1 MIEILEKYEFSQED
15 YLMYQ
20 FHFVNE
26 KENEIIGTASK
37 AKMQQHDKT
46 FKEVLKNKKEMSKF
60 LKHFIALE
68 VNATELQIYNN
79 EFINDKYEK
88 RISDIIY
95 KNKEKDIYYLVEHQS
110 KVDLNMPQ
118 RILEYCMEL
127 MKEVK
132 KNQNSNYHT
141 NPVIVPIVI
150 YTGMKKWT
158 VSENF
163 SDTQKV
169 EERYKEY
176 AINLKYK
183 LIDINKYS
191 KEELTN
197 KNTKMTSMMLLEKCI
212 NQDETID
219 AIIKLWKKAN
229 NTRKEWLENLIK
241 YAYSQ
246 VLSNK
251 EILELIYGKEKI
263 PMEDWIERMKA
274 SRRRENRELKKK
286 AIKEGIEV
294 GIREGKKQGI
304 KEGIKE
310 GRAQGIKETIRLIVR
325 NMLEENQDEN
335 TIMRYTNVNR
345 QEIEEIRREVEVS

>member
-1 MIEILEKYEFSQED
+1 
-15 YLMYQ
+15 MYQ

-37 AKMQQHDKT
+37 TKMQKHNKT
-46 FKEVLKNKKEMSKF
+46 FKEVLKNKEEMSKF
-60 LKHFIALE
+60 LKHFIGLE
-68 VNATELQIYNN
+68 VKASELQIYNN

-95 KNKEKDIYYLVEHQS
+95 KNKEKDIYYLLEHQS

-118 RILEYCMEL
+118 RILEYCIEL

-132 KNQNSNYHT
+132 KNQNLKYHT
-141 NPVIVPIVI
+141 NLLIVPIVI
-150 YTGMKKWT
+150 YTRMKKWT

-212 NQDETID
+212 NQDETIE
-219 AIIKLWKKAN
+219 AIIKLWK
-229 NTRKEWLENLIK
+229 
-241 YAYSQ
+241 
-246 VLSNK
+246 
-251 EILELIYGKEKI
+251 IYGKEKI

-274 SRRRENRELKKK
+274 SRRRENRELRKK
-286 AIKEGIEV
+286 AIKEGRQE
-294 GIREGKKQGI
+294 
-304 KEGIKE
+304 
-310 GRAQGIKETIRLIVR
+310 GIKETIRLIAK
-325 NMLEENQDEN
+325 NMLKENQDEN
-335 TIMRYTNVNR
+335 TIMRYTNVDR
-345 QEIEEIRREVEVS
+345 QEIEEIRRELEAS